1 MIEKEMVQLTQE
13 LKLASEV
20 IASWMELLSLF
31 VTTAENFQVFQF
43 ISFYDL
49 VTNKLALGAVR

>member
-1 MIEKEMVQLTQE
+1 MVQLTQE